1 MYLLLT
7 LQIYLDLSGKSK
19 TKRQICWIANG
30 SVDQLQPL
38 RLCGPFPQPER
49 AHDGPEQWTPTASMG
64 MNEWLSQLQTVEM
77 GHFLGENH
85 PIWE

>member
-1 MYLLLT
+1 MYNYMYLLLT
-7 LQIYLDLSGKSK
+7 LQIYLDLSRKSK

-64 MNEWLSQLQTVEM
+64 INEWLSQ
-77 GHFLGENH
+77 
-85 PIWE
+85 